1 MATISG
7 NNARNKLV
15 GTSGADLVSGRGGDD
30 VLTGLAGADTLR
42 GGAGNDQLNG
52 GTGNDQLFGE
62 AGNDLL
68 DGGLGN
74 DKLVG
79 GAGNDVYVVNSG
91 RDTVADTGGIDTVK
105 ASFNYTL
112 AAGLEN
118 LRLSGVADLRGTGNA
133 LGNVIVGNAG
143 DNRLSGGDGAD
154 RLSGGLGDDFLLPG
168 DDLFADILNGG
179 GGVNTVSYA
188 GASRAA
194 LVSLTV
200 NANNLGAATGDVYTL
215 VQNVV
220 GTNFDDAISGDGN
233 ANVFVGGL
241 GADILRGEGGNDTL
255 RGGDGADI
263 LIGGAGVNSVDVG
276 ADTQAD
282 RVQLDPAGLSNLANF
297 QTGQDFLLIDR
308 SEFGFA
314 FNSSLADG
322 FNFISQVGA
331 PANNYGGS
339 ALAPLLYLELSSP
352 NLYYDAD
359 GNGSGAAVLIATSSS
374 FALGLQVSDFE
385 LIA

>member
-30 VLTGLAGADTLR
+30 VLTGLAGADILR
-42 GGAGNDQLNG
+42 GGTGNDRLDG
-52 GTGNDQLFGE
+52 GTGNDQVFGD

-79 GAGNDVYVVNSG
+79 GTGNDVYVVNSG
-91 RDTVADTGGIDTVK
+91 RDTVVDSAGSDTVK

-118 LRLSGVADLRGTGNA
+118 LRLTGTGDIRGTGNA
-133 LGNVIVGNAG
+133 LGNIIVGNAG

-154 RLSGGLGDDFLLPG
+154 RLSGGLGDDVLLPG
-168 DDLFADILNGG
+168 NDALADIIDGG
-179 GGVNTVSYA
+179 GGTNTVSYA
-188 GASRAA
+188 DALSAA
-194 LVSLTV
+194 FVSLTV
-200 NANNLGAATGDVYTL
+200 NSNNLGVAFGDVYTL
-215 VQNVV
+215 VQNVS

-233 ANVFVGGL
+233 DNVFVGGL

-276 ADTQAD
+276 DDTQAD
-282 RVQLDPAGLSNLANF
+282 RVQLDVAGLSNLENF

-308 SEFGFA
+308 SDFGFA
-314 FNSSLADG
+314 FNSPLVDG
-322 FNFISQVGA
+322 LNFISQVGA
-331 PANNYGGS
+331 PANNYGGQ

-385 LIA
+385 LIS